1 MSKTLSHILTVFKV
15 AKIIAKV
22 VFILCIVGAAGCALG
37 FFAISAVDAFMP
49 EALIAEGVTADLGYL
64 GCIIGVVA
72 CIGEAVF
79 AFLAEKYFKNVLE
92 RGTPF
97 ALDGAKECF
106 RLGIASLI
114 ISAAASAIS
123 GIAAAVI
130 IMFSNSAASESE
142 INASFSI
149 TTGLFLMFLSMIFK
163 YGAELQNAAA
173 QEEDHPEK
181 DSQIDIT

>member
-97 ALDGAKECF
+97 AFEGAKECF

-114 ISAAASAIS
+114 ISAATSAIS
-123 GIAAAVI
+123 AIATAI
-130 IMFSNSAASESE
+130 ITMFSNSAASASDFEV
-142 INASFSI
+142 SFSI
-149 TTGLFLMFLSMIFK
+149 LSLI
-163 YGAELQNAAA
+163 LLTVTSTVRIS
-173 QEEDHPEK
+173 P
-181 DSQIDIT
+181 